1 VARSDCDADDADED
15 DDDDFDSMGGATGVV
30 DD

>member
-1 VARSDCDADDADED
+1 MARSDCDADDADED